1 MIEIVKLTENV
12 VIINKPAGVPSQADT
27 SADMDAMALTAE
39 ALSAMGE
46 SPALWLVHR
55 LDRVVGGLIVF
66 ARSREYAAILSE
78 AVSSA
83 EHSKIYLAV
92 VEGRAVRANYT
103 DYLYKDARLGKS
115 LVVKRDR
122 AGAKMARLGVLPI
135 AEHGEGLSLRS
146 LVAVRLYTGRFHQI
160 RAQLS
165 AHGTPIA
172 GDKKYG
178 GKDRAATSVA
188 LFSHALSF
196 SLCGE
201 ELSVSHLPPYSEY
214 PWSLFD
220 GACYDS
226 IDAVLNREGEGI

>member
-1 MIEIVKLTENV
+1 M
-12 VIINKPAGVPSQADT
+12 
-27 SADMDAMALTAE
+27 
-39 ALSAMGE
+39 
-46 SPALWLVHR
+46 
-55 LDRVVGGLIVF
+55 
-66 ARSREYAAILSE
+66 LSE

-92 VEGRAVRANYT
+92 VEGSAERGSYT

-115 LVVKRDR
+115 LVVKKDR
-122 AGAKMARLGVLPI
+122 AGAKIAKLDVLPI
-135 AEHGEGLSLRS
+135 AEYGEGSGLRS

-165 AHGTPIA
+165 DHGTPIA

-196 SLCGE
+196 SLGRE
-201 ELSVSHLPPYSEY
+201 VLSASQLPPSSEY
-214 PWSLFD
+214 PWSLF
-220 GACYDS
+220 GSACYDS
-226 IDAVLNREGEGI
+226 IEAVLNREGEGV